1 MRKFYHPC
9 LAWLGNHFLVYPV
22 NLTNTQRVAKLA
34 GALIRQ
40 PQYIRPYLSSNL
52 SSQRH
57 SPLAQNLPWWSF
69 AAIDEADRLFPGK
82 RIFEWGSGGSTLRYA
97 RIGAQVTAIEDDSA
111 WLAAVET
118 ALQQAGVAGRVTIK
132 YIPFDFDQ
140 PAQFASSAYCQS
152 FNDSSW
158 DVVIIDGQDKTFRE
172 RITCFRQAEP
182 LMQPGSIILVD
193 DFWRYV
199 ELLGSNRAQNVK
211 VFESVGP
218 CRIGVTS
225 TAMFFY

>member
-1 MRKFYHPC
+1 M
-9 LAWLGNHFLVYPV
+9 
-22 NLTNTQRVAKLA
+22 NLTNRQRVVKLA
-34 GALIRQ
+34 SSLFRH
-40 PQYIRPYLSSNL
+40 PQYITPYLASNL
-52 SSQRH
+52 PSSRQ

-69 AAIDEADRLFPGK
+69 AAIQEADLLFPGK

-97 RIGAQVTAIEDDSA
+97 QMDAQITAIEDDLK
-111 WLAAVET
+111 WMAVMQT
-118 ALQQAGVAGRVTIK
+118 ALHKAHVADRVTIRH
-132 YIPFDFDQ
+132 IPFDFDQ
-140 PAQFASSAYCQS
+140 PVDFASSDYCLS
-152 FNDSSW
+152 FRDGCW

-172 RITCFRQAEP
+172 RITCFHYAEP

-193 DFWRYV
+193 DFWRYE
-199 ELLGSNRAQNVK
+199 ELLSSNRANNVQ

>member
-1 MRKFYHPC
+1 M
-9 LAWLGNHFLVYPV
+9 
-22 NLTNTQRVAKLA
+22 NLTNSQRVIKLA

-40 PQYIRPYLSSNL
+40 PQYTPLYLLSNL
-52 SSQRH
+52 SSTRH

-69 AAIDEADRLFPGK
+69 AAIEVADRLFPGK

-97 RIGAQVTAIEDDSA
+97 QKGAQITAIEDDSA
-111 WLAAVET
+111 WMAAVQT
-118 ALQQAGVAGRVTIK
+118 ALEKAGVADRVTMK
-132 YIPFDFDQ
+132 YTPFDFDQ
-140 PAQFASSAYCQS
+140 PAQFESSAYAHALS
-152 FNDSSW
+152 DSNY

-172 RITCFRQAEP
+172 RITCFRHAEP

-193 DFWRYV
+193 DFWRYE
-199 ELLGSNRAQNVK
+199 ELLGPNRARNVR

-218 CRIGVTS
+218 CRTGVTS

>member
-1 MRKFYHPC
+1 M
-9 LAWLGNHFLVYPV
+9 
-22 NLTNTQRVAKLA
+22 NLTNSQRVIKLA

-40 PQYIRPYLSSNL
+40 PQYIPPYLLSNL
-52 SSQRH
+52 SLSRH

-69 AAIDEADRLFPGK
+69 AAIDAADRLFPGK
-82 RIFEWGSGGSTLRYA
+82 RIFEWGSGGSTLLYA
-97 RIGAQVTAIEDDSA
+97 QKGAQLTAIEDDSA
-111 WLAAVET
+111 WMAAVQT
-118 ALQQAGVAGRVTIK
+118 AIQKAGVADLVSMR

-140 PAQFASSAYCQS
+140 PAHFASSAYCQAIS
-152 FNDSSW
+152 DISW
-158 DVVIIDGQDKTFRE
+158 DVVIIDGQDKSFRE

-193 DFWRYV
+193 DFWRYRV
-199 ELLGSNRAQNVK
+199 LLSSNRARNVQ
-211 VFESVGP
+211 VLESVGP

>member
-1 MRKFYHPC
+1 M
-9 LAWLGNHFLVYPV
+9 
-22 NLTNTQRVAKLA
+22 NLTYSQRVVKLA

-40 PQYIRPYLSSNL
+40 PQYIPPYLLSNL
-52 SSQRH
+52 ASTRH

-69 AAIDEADRLFPGK
+69 AAIEEADRLFPGK

-97 RIGAQVTAIEDDSA
+97 QKGAQITAIEDDSA
-111 WLAAVET
+111 WMAAVQT
-118 ALQQAGVAGRVTIK
+118 ALEKAGATQRVTMK

-140 PAQFASSAYCQS
+140 AAHFASSAYCQAL
-152 FNDSSW
+152 NDGSW

-182 LMQPGSIILVD
+182 LMQPGTIILVD
-193 DFWRYV
+193 DFWRYE
-199 ELLGSNRAQNVK
+199 ELLGSNRARNVR